1 MIHMFRL
8 SRLTQ
13 PGWDEDG
20 TAVAPTLIELT
31 AKRWKGLMLV
41 GYVFLFVGLG
51 LIGLQLWNG
60 LYAPWSTGQLSLG
73 QSPIALLGQTITGA
87 GGIVGSI
94 ILAIALA
101 VMIYARFMA
110 WWRHG

>member
-1 MIHMFRL
+1 MNTVFRL
-8 SRLTQ
+8 SRLAP
-13 PGWDEDG
+13 PGWDHDG
-20 TAVAPTLIELT
+20 TAIAPTLIELT

-41 GYVFLFVGLG
+41 GYVFLFAGLG

-60 LYAPWSTGQLSLG
+60 LNAPWFGGQLSLD
-73 QSPIALLGQTITGA
+73 QSPIALLGQTMTGA
-87 GGIVGSI
+87 GGIAGSI